1 MKQTISILG
10 VGWLGFPLAE
20 FLLKKGY
27 NVKGST
33 TSEHKIHQMLEAG
46 IQLYLIDIRDRIIG
60 IEGEDFFEATI
71 LIITIPPKRDI
82 EKYIMQMEMIAESIQ
97 NSSIQHIIYT
107 SSTGVYGNSKGITTE
122 NTPLLPEK
130 VSSKAVVQAEQIL
143 KNTKKD
149 LTICRLAGL
158 YGGKRQAGR
167 FLAGRKDLSS
177 GNAPVNLVHQED
189 CIHIITQIIEQEKW
203 NEIFNVCSD
212 NHPPRKVFYPLQ
224 AQRLGLKEPVFVVD
238 DKPSSA
244 YKMISNEKVK
254 TSLGY
259 TFKHNIM

>member
-20 FLLKKGY
+20 FLLEKGY
-27 NVKGST
+27 TVKGST
-33 TSEHKIHQMLEAG
+33 TSEHKIHKMLEVG
-46 IQLYLIDIRDRIIG
+46 IKPYLIDLQDRIIG
-60 IEGEDFFEATI
+60 IEVEDFFEADI

-97 NSSIQHIIYT
+97 SSVVQKIIYT

-122 NTPLLPEK
+122 ETPLSPEK

-149 LTICRLAGL
+149 LTICRLVGL

-167 FLAGRKDLSS
+167 FLAGRKDLPS

-189 CIHIITQIIEQEKW
+189 CIHVITQIIEQDKW
-203 NEIFNVCSD
+203 NEVFNVCSD
-212 NHPPRKVFYPLQ
+212 NHPPRKIFYPLQ
-224 AQRLGLKEPVFVVD
+224 AQRLDLKEPVFALD

-244 YKMISNEKVK
+244 YKTISNEKVK
-254 TSLGY
+254 SSLGY
-259 TFKHNIM
+259 TFKHQL